1 MSSLPKIEIAIPYGI
16 ASLHAKLPE
25 TEARKLLEWLQVYLD
40 DAWDIEIE
48 ADIKLGRLNSLLQ
61 RAEADITAN
70 RTKPI
75 DEVLNNS

>member
-1 MSSLPKIEIAIPYGI
+1 MSSLPEIEIAI
-16 ASLHAKLPE
+16 AKLPK

-40 DAWDIEIE
+40 DAWDRQIE

-61 RAEADITAN
+61 RAEADIAAN

-75 DEVLNNS
+75 DGLGHMMNMRS